1 MAEGLAAIGLAGNI
15 IQFIS
20 FSFVL
25 VSKTRELHESTSG
38 LLNENIDLKII
49 SQDISALSNGITS
62 SARSSRRLSEIA
74 HHCDT
79 IARELLDA
87 INRLNKQHVPGSGK
101 VPTKWQSFRKALKS
115 VWGKAHI
122 EELTLRLA
130 RLRDQVNM
138 HLVSET
144 KY

>member
-20 FSFVL
+20 FSFDL
-25 VSKTRELHESTSG
+25 VSKTRELHQSASG

-49 SQDISALSNGITS
+49 SKDIRIISNSITS

-87 INRLNKQHVPGSGK
+87 IDRLNKQHVPGSGK

-122 EELTLRLA
+122 EELTSRLA
-130 RLRDQVNM
+130 QLRDQVNM
-138 HLVSET
+138 HLVSNT